1 MCNWLGAAILIKI
14 ADAGQSLKFRDHCGA
29 HWPIRTD
36 TFRAV
41 KAVISTPI
49 QWQIPL
55 FKLRLY
61 CTFLFSPIRP
71 STLCIMSFAQ
81 TFIALLLIQAA
92 LPQPVPGQKL
102 VAPVFQGTVRLDRYE
117 VTNRQMAHFL
127 NEIGNIPIR
136 GMRLVEVS
144 SAQSLIVVHDGVFA
158 SRPSFA
164 DHPAVE
170 VTFAGARAYC
180 EWAGKR
186 LPTEREWERIC
197 KSDQGLKYPWGRD
210 FNPRDPAHLLLANL
224 KGNADG
230 YDRTAPVGSFPA
242 GRTTEGIWDLGGN
255 VWEWTAGPN
264 DQPILRG
271 GSWANSHLYAR
282 CAIRD
287 DPNDSHTFFKG
298 SSTGFRCITDL
309 Q

>member
-1 MCNWLGAAILIKI
+1 
-14 ADAGQSLKFRDHCGA
+14 
-29 HWPIRTD
+29 
-36 TFRAV
+36 
-41 KAVISTPI
+41 
-49 QWQIPL
+49 
-55 FKLRLY
+55 
-61 CTFLFSPIRP
+61 
-71 STLCIMSFAQ
+71 MSFTQ

-92 LPQPVPGQKL
+92 LSQPVPGQKQ
-102 VAPVFQGTVRLDRYE
+102 VAPVLQGTVRLDPYE

-136 GMRLVEVS
+136 GMRLVEVG
-144 SAQSLIVVHDGVFA
+144 SAQSLIVVRDGVFA

-197 KSDQGLKYPWGRD
+197 ASDQGLKYPWGRD
-210 FNPRDPAHLLLANL
+210 FNPQDPAHLLLANL

-255 VWEWTAGPN
+255 VWEWTAGLN